1 VTIQAPQLD
10 ITTVAAGGG
19 SKLTFRSGT
28 FRVGPESVGSQPGP
42 VCYRKGGKELSVTDA
57 NALLGRVSPAYF
69 PKIFGPTEDQP
80 LDIDAVR
87 RAFEA
92 EADTINFELGFDGKD
107 DSKPKLT
114 PEEVALGYVRVANEA
129 MCRPIREITESKGVE
144 TAAHALAAFGG
155 AGPQH
160 ACAIARA
167 LGMRRVFV
175 HRFCGILSAYG
186 MGLADVVAEAQR
198 PCAAAARS
206 AAGRRGERRT
216 SLERAWCRNSRR
228 RASRWTTSRRRRC

>member
-1 VTIQAPQLD
+1 MTIQAPQLD

-92 EADTINFELGFDGKD
+92 EADTINF
-107 DSKPKLT
+107 
-114 PEEVALGYVRVANEA
+114 
-129 MCRPIREITESKGVE
+129 
-144 TAAHALAAFGG
+144 
-155 AGPQH
+155 
-160 ACAIARA
+160 
-167 LGMRRVFV
+167 
-175 HRFCGILSAYG
+175 
-186 MGLADVVAEAQR
+186 
-198 PCAAAARS
+198 
-206 AAGRRGERRT
+206 
-216 SLERAWCRNSRR
+216 
-228 RASRWTTSRRRRC
+228 